1 MNLANANSDEVEIA
15 RRVVSGEI
23 RFTVLDRALD
33 DFVTPGGL
41 YGFKPVLAYVPPAH
55 AAYSSTVSFR
65 DQQVGRH
72 VRDEVK
78 RERAYLVGAAQTRG
92 VAFVDVTEGLRAAAS
107 CTPKPLYFPGSVHLT
122 REGHAVVASILS
134 KSLTLPTHSRTAE

>member
-41 YGFKPVLAYVPPAH
+41 YGFKPVLAYVPPA
-55 AAYSSTVSFR
+55 
-65 DQQVGRH
+65 
-72 VRDEVK
+72 
-78 RERAYLVGAAQTRG
+78 LRG
-92 VAFVDVTEGLRAAAS
+92 VLLDRKF
-107 CTPKPLYFPGSVHLT
+107 
-122 REGHAVVASILS
+122 
-134 KSLTLPTHSRTAE
+134 SRPAGRKACPRRG